1 MLCQLIMRKGQ
12 AELTRQLCQI
22 LAICLITAQEQSRS
36 SLSTAFSVCVAWSL
50 CPWSL
55 THQSVVCSTDWW
67 NTPPISGVFSHF
79 HMMSW
84 QMRTH
89 QSVQGWASRH
99 SQFGTCQCLVQVI
112 CPDFP
117 LDWLDF
123 FRESTWSDFYITR
136 CRIFGISFYLNAFSY
151 LTLNNRLKQVYLKRQ
166 VTNVQKKKVTANPKW
181 IKNCPLLEKFC
192 PLFELI
198 AQMGSRVPRR

>member
-55 THQSVVCSTDWW
+55 RTHWSVVCSTDWW
-67 NTPPISGVFSHF
+67 NTPPISGVFSHC

-89 QSVQGWASRH
+89 QSVQGWASWH
-99 SQFGTCQCLVQVI
+99 SQFGTCQCLGSGDLSRFSPRLTRFFQGKHLI
-112 CPDFP
+112 RFLYYKMQDFWNFV
-117 LDWLDF
+117 LLKCF
-123 FRESTWSDFYITR
+123 L
-136 CRIFGISFYLNAFSY
+136 IFDA
-151 LTLNNRLKQVYLKRQ
+151 
-166 VTNVQKKKVTANPKW
+166 
-181 IKNCPLLEKFC
+181 E
-192 PLFELI
+192 
-198 AQMGSRVPRR
+198 